1 MHGTTGLV
9 LNQANG
15 SSNSRAKG
23 VIKLVVSGIKVFGS
37 EHVETS
43 WNFHGS

>member
-9 LNQANG
+9 LNQVNG
-15 SSNSRAKG
+15 SSNFRANG
-23 VIKLVVSGIKVFGS
+23 IIKLVMSGIKDLGS

-43 WNFHGS
+43 WNFHG